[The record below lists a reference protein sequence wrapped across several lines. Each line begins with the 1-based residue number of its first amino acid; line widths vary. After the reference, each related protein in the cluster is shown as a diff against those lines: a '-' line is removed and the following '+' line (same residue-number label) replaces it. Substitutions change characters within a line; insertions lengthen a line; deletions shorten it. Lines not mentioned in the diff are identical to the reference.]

1 MNNDLYFL
9 RILTEAL
16 KAPNPEPEIRK
27 AFDKIEKLGR
37 QPEYKQGYH
46 QFRQFMDKIKE
57 SGNIT
62 SVDSGDLSPEMIRD
76 LVFQLATGLL
86 DYDSKEGQRLL
97 ELIRSKPEWQKEFE
111 KLSAQ
116 TLESEG
122 LSDQMKIIVTKNGDA
137 IGSIPAQPSLFAQ
150 NIKNVTPGYYE
161 FRLNTGR
168 VLWQADLREE
178 DLLWSAAFPEEAL
191 DLAADTG
198 ESFRRI
204 TKEFTILGGEITI
217 RVYPEIE
224 SGRIEV
230 EVRDSQFEK

>member
-1 MNNDLYFL
+1 MNKNLYFVQ
-9 RILTEAL
+9 IIAEAL
-16 KAPNPEPEIRK
+16 QAPEPRQEIKK
-27 AFDKIEKLGR
+27 AFEKIKHLGQ
-37 QPEYKQGYH
+37 QPEYHQGYL
-46 QFRQFMDKIKE
+46 QFQQFMEQVLKSDIE
-57 SGNIT
+57 
-62 SVDSGDLSPEMIRD
+62 PELISQQILMD
-76 LVFQLATGLL
+76 AVFQLATGLIPEDSMEGKKLLEVIKTNPILQEEFDRVSKQALQSETGL
-86 DYDSKEGQRLL
+86 DQL
-97 ELIRSKPEWQKEFE
+97 ELIVE
-111 KLSAQ
+111 
-116 TLESEG
+116 
-122 LSDQMKIIVTKNGDA
+122 KNGLPV
-137 IGSIPAQPSLFAQ
+137 GSFP
-150 NIKNVTPGYYE
+150 IKSSVPLLEMRGITPGTYE
-161 FRLNTGR
+161 VRLNTGR